1 MEPLPLQTFWGL
13 SAAELLRSLD
23 SSSEGLSQA
32 EAKRR
37 LAGHGA
43 NRISTGKTHAA
54 APPSFYTLPMR
65 ATKKT
70 ATLMNN
76 MVTAMLKG
84 VRSVPGRY

>member
-1 MEPLPLQTFWGL
+1 MEQFSLKTFWGL
-13 SAAELLRSLD
+13 SAADLMQSLG
-23 SSSEGLSQA
+23 SSIEGLSQA

-43 NRISTGKTHAA
+43 NRIRTGKRRAA

-76 MVTAMLKG
+76 MVTAILTG
-84 VRSVPGRY
+84 VKSVPGRY